1 VFRPT
6 GAAIH
11 EIREDPLNTIL
22 VLEDGKEGEWLT
34 IRFIKNRGF
43 IRPEPT
49 PVRSAWQ
56 DGQLSLLRQDADNGR
71 IAELRQ
77 LLQDEMTQDQ
87 VAERLGVSQ
96 SYVSANRGEAGS
108 GKRGRKKTATVH

>member
-34 IRFIKNRGF
+34 IR
-43 IRPEPT
+43 
-49 PVRSAWQ
+49 
-56 DGQLSLLRQDADNGR
+56 LSKTG
-71 IAELRQ
+71 
-77 LLQDEMTQDQ
+77 
-87 VAERLGVSQ
+87 GV
-96 SYVSANRGEAGS
+96 
-108 GKRGRKKTATVH
+108 